1 MKWNEFFQSIKEGRF
16 SPVYLFS
23 GPEEYTKAEALARLR
38 QALLPPGLE
47 ALNDITLEGV
57 AAQQITDAAATL
69 PVMCDRRIV
78 TVMDWAPMLPGRAR
92 NEAAEIEWMDKWL
105 DDPPESCVLVFY
117 LRATPEDAKKRK
129 KESKKMTAL
138 IAKKGVSV
146 EFDYLTGSDL
156 TRWSATRLKPLNKK
170 IGQKALGTLTF
181 MAGQELTR
189 LSGELD
195 KLAAYVG
202 ADRAEITEADVR
214 AIVTPSIEFDIYELL
229 NQLLAR
235 DMAKAQQTVN
245 RLIETGQNAVGI
257 LTNLTYQLRQLTH
270 TRLGLDAGEALPV
283 IARRLGRTDWQAK
296 MTARQCAGLGAAWL
310 QSMYLASEEY
320 DYAIKSGRIR
330 DQEALHMM
338 MFKLASPGPR
348 A

>member
-23 GPEEYTKAEALARLR
+23 GPEEYTKAEALSRLR

-57 AAQQITDAAATL
+57 TAQQITDAAATL
-69 PVMCDRRIV
+69 PVMCDRRVV

-117 LRATPEDAKKRK
+117 LRAAPDDAKKRK
-129 KESKKMTAL
+129 KEAKKMTTL
-138 IAKKGVSV
+138 ITKKGVGV
-146 EFDYLTGSDL
+146 EFDYLNSSEL
-156 TRWSATRLKPLNKK
+156 ARWSAARLKPQGKK
-170 IGQKALGTLTF
+170 IAQTALGTLTF

-195 KLAAYVG
+195 KLAAFVG

-214 AIVTPSIEFDIYELL
+214 AIVAPSIEFDIYELL
-229 NQLLAR
+229 NHLLTR

-245 RLIETGQNAVGI
+245 RLIETGRNAVSI
-257 LTNLTYQLRQLTH
+257 LSSLTWQLRQLTH
-270 TRLGLDAGEALPV
+270 IRLGLDAGEALPL
-283 IARRLGRTDWQAK
+283 IARRLGMGDWQAK
-296 MTARQCAGLGAAWL
+296 MTARQCAGLGADWL

-320 DYAIKSGRIR
+320 DFAIKNGRMR

-338 MFKLASPGPR
+338 MFKLASPGRR